1 MLQKNNI
8 ACSFHFVEENNINW
22 LGVEL
27 LAVTNVLA
35 KLGSKLSPAV
45 FNCRNATRVFSIQ
58 VQCNVPPRRL
68 KQSPVPLGWARV
80 TESSY

>member
-1 MLQKNNI
+1 MLQTNYI

-35 KLGSKLSPAV
+35 KLGSKLSPAL
-45 FNCRNATRVFSIQ
+45 FNAETQLGSSRFKSSVMF
-58 VQCNVPPRRL
+58 
-68 KQSPVPLGWARV
+68 PLDDSNGLL
-80 TESSY
+80 YP

>member
-1 MLQKNNI
+1 MLQTNNI

-22 LGVEL
+22 LGERSREVGLEIKSSS
-27 LAVTNVLA
+27 VQ
-35 KLGSKLSPAV
+35 
-45 FNCRNATRVFSIQ
+45 CRNATRVFSIQ